1 MAALTVAVTPLVA
14 PGCPGTPRARASLTV
29 ARQSA
34 ATMVART
41 AVLMVALVVK
51 DPQTA
56 VP

>member
-1 MAALTVAVTPLVA
+1 MAALMVVATPLVA
-14 PGCPGTPRARASLTV
+14 PGCPGTPRARASPTAV
-29 ARQSA
+29 RQSA

-41 AVLMVALVVK
+41 AGLMAAPVVK